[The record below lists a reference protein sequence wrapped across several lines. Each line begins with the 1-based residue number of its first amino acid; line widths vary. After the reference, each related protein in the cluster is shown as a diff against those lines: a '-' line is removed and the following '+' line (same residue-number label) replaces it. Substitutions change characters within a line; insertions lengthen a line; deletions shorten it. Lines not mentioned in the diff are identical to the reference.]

1 MPNMVRVSY
10 TILQQT
16 WEGEENLGVV
26 VIVFAVTSGVIVDLH
41 RILMISSI
49 APLSMAIFLYI

>member
-41 RILMISSI
+41 RRLMISSI